1 MKIKYN
7 KIKSQSILYFI
18 TNAINKD
25 IINLITS
32 LQNFSNSDID
42 LEVLKKRY
50 IPNIINSLPK
60 KRKLPQNKN
69 LKKFKIKIKNK
80 TKKRC
85 TARCWGGP
93 SSVKYNPVT
102 KKWYYGTQCKKNG
115 VKNNYCLMHYK
126 QTLRSYGLSHGDIKS
141 QPPHQHYLKY
151 KKKIIERFN
160 LQL

>member
-7 KIKSQSILYFI
+7 KVKSQPIFHFI
-18 TNAINKD
+18 TNAINND
-25 IINLITS
+25 ILNLVTS
-32 LQNFSNSDID
+32 LHNFSNSDID
-42 LEVLKKRY
+42 LEVFKKRY
-50 IPNIINSLPK
+50 IPNIIINAPK
-60 KRKLPQNKN
+60 KRKLHHKFKY
-69 LKKFKIKIKNK
+69 KKFKIK
-80 TKKRC
+80 TKIKRC

-102 KKWYYGTQCKKNG
+102 KKWYYGTQCKKNS

-151 KKKIIERFN
+151 KKK
-160 LQL
+160 